1 MPSSTL
7 QEESSD
13 PLDNTAGFLSDFS
26 KALFTRDSVF
36 QNRLSIRGQC
46 RLGQKQTPG
55 SSATHG
61 PMAGFLAFERQ
72 CFKCGSISSRGFEE
86 VPWS

>member
-1 MPSSTL
+1 MPSTL

-13 PLDNTAGFLSDFS
+13 PPDNTAGFLSDPS
-26 KALFTRDSVF
+26 KAYSVF

-72 CFKCGSISSRGFEE
+72 CFKCGWITSRGFEE
-86 VPWS
+86 APWS